1 MSTYSFTKGNCTEE
15 KLIEINKIALSCDIL
30 RYDGRQMLRKSPVR
44 SAPYFVEVDYS
55 FLVYNDL
62 AGLVHPQSILGQG
75 KQGQGK
81 PRT

>member
-1 MSTYSFTKGNCTEE
+1 MEV
-15 KLIEINKIALSCDIL
+15 KLIEINKIALSCDII
-30 RYDGRQMLRKSPVR
+30 RCDGRQTLRKSPVR
-44 SAPYFVEVDYS
+44 SASYFVEVDCS

-75 KQGQGK
+75 KQGKGK